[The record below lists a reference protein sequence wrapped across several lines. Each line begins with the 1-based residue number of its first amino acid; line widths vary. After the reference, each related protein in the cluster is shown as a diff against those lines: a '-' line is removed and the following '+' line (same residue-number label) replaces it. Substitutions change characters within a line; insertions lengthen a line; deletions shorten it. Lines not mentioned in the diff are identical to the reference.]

1 LTIAGAIGWIVK
13 RETKLVTD
21 ACTEHNRWATNWVMC
36 QKKWKRQ
43 QYQLELLNQ
52 EKTLKD
58 KKPFIPTNKMVAT
71 QISKTQFPH
80 CVTPAGNHGSCAT
93 KEVQDEFTRES
104 YSKKQTWG

>member
-1 LTIAGAIGWIVK
+1 VP
-13 RETKLVTD
+13 
-21 ACTEHNRWATNWVMC
+21 
-36 QKKWKRQ
+36 KKWKRH
-43 QYQLELLNQ
+43 QYQLESLNQ

-80 CVTPAGNHGSCAT
+80 CVTPTGNHGSCAT
-93 KEVQDEFTRES
+93 KEVQDEFTRAS